1 MSRHPEW
8 HLCLTGNNASD
19 APLVSFHSRP
29 KSGPG
34 LSAQPGR
41 EGRCLG
47 GTSTWRNP
55 VDILNA
61 STDKRTPDLQLPVSL
76 GRDWRAAKD
85 EGLRPTSDRREDNQ
99 TCADSVRRKR
109 PAGCLYLLST
119 TTSCHSFS
127 CGTNM
132 SSLALSVVT
141 AGTNM
146 SSLALLVV
154 TAGTIMS
161 SIALSVVP
169 TVFSLLSLLLDTVVS
184 GTVVPEVVVTHG
196 ALKGSYL
203 TSRNGR
209 EFVAFRGIQY
219 AKPPLGELRFRCGK
233 FDKYVAPL
241 WYSPL
246 RELCYALDLGVPS
259 PAYQGD
265 QPNVRRSYV
274 SPPIYPVH
282 PPPKVTIGATC
293 NAPIYSTLIIIKAK
307 QRCPLDVEEIS
318 RCALLNTKPNIQEL
332 SPKPPS
338 RWSGV
343 RNATEDTSP
352 CTQRSIFARQVEVS
366 GSEDCLY
373 LNVYTPQLPDGSSDV
388 LPVMVWFHGG
398 GWVSGAGTSKF
409 YGPQFLLDKDI
420 VLVTVTYRLGPI
432 GFLSTGDEAAPGNF
446 GLKDQVAALRWVQ
459 DNIAV
464 FGGNP
469 NSVTIFGESAGGAS
483 VHYHILSPLS
493 QGLFHRGISQSG
505 TALCS
510 WTLAPNG
517 SSKHQAQRLATLLNC
532 PSSPS
537 KALVDCLRRREA
549 KDIIAT
555 DKDFMEWDVDPLIP
569 FKPVVETTAEEGE
582 DIFIPDH
589 PLNMILNKSR
599 EFNIPWITG
608 LNSGDGGLKA
618 APIFAK
624 DNLVQDLDREFDR
637 VAPISMFYGETSL
650 KTEEVSQRI
659 RDFYFGDKPIN
670 NDTLHSV
677 VDMFTDNWF
686 LSGADQA
693 VKLQVEVSSAPVYY
707 YYFDYR
713 GTKSFSELFSG
724 LTTDFDFART
734 GNPTP
739 DEKDVAVRW
748 QPITSSNLEYL
759 HIGSDVYMDS
769 GLLKERAEFWASLP
783 VRPNLH
789 KDEL

>member
-1 MSRHPEW
+1 MLS
-8 HLCLTGNNASD
+8 SD
-19 APLVSFHSRP
+19 EYYS
-29 KSGPG
+29 
-34 LSAQPGR
+34 
-41 EGRCLG
+41 E
-47 GTSTWRNP
+47 RNQG
-55 VDILNA
+55 
-61 STDKRTPDLQLPVSL
+61 SSL

-219 AKPPLGELRFRCGK
+219 AKPPLGELRFR
-233 FDKYVAPL
+233 
-241 WYSPL
+241 
-246 RELCYALDLGVPS
+246 
-259 PAYQGD
+259 
-265 QPNVRRSYV
+265 
-274 SPPIYPVH
+274 
-282 PPPKVTIGATC
+282 
-293 NAPIYSTLIIIKAK
+293 
-307 QRCPLDVEEIS
+307 
-318 RCALLNTKPNIQEL
+318 

-493 QGLFHRGISQSG
+493 QERHS
-505 TALCS
+505 AV
-510 WTLAPNG
+510 
-517 SSKHQAQRLATLLNC
+517 
-532 PSSPS
+532 
-537 KALVDCLRRREA
+537 LVDTSAQWQLQAPSAE
-549 KDIIAT
+549 
-555 DKDFMEWDVDPLIP
+555 EWDVDPLIP

-724 LTTDFDFART
+724 LTTDF
-734 GNPTP
+734 GKNPTP